1 MIYIARLHR
10 RRLKADRESL
20 GLHATDSQKSKIQLR
35 SNNLRRKITSW
46 TTIQQLYIPNVHVL
60 RSRDHATHDGQEEVP
75 EKTELY
81 LPSSICRSDRVNVCD
96 LRLMKVEWML
106 RVPQANDA
114 LDSLRDGLRV
124 RSFLY
129 MDKDRF
135 QRGQHANTRSRGII
149 ARIEAK
155 IAAAAA
161 TYTVA
166 REALISL
173 SSPLDQVGC
182 ETSFPHLK
190 LSDIRGL
197 IDPEDQSRNRH
208 VPGQKRS
215 SKTVPSEGHRT
226 LSWIWTRIGD
236 ASVLDPKIVED
247 CEFHLHHLIL
257 NVTQQKIQRC
267 GLSGA
272 RARLE
277 LIAGTRRS
285 FFFWRRCVAPRYS
298 LRVKHAHG
306 RPS

>member
-1 MIYIARLHR
+1 MSFSSIYFMIYIARLHR

-81 LPSSICRSDRVNVCD
+81 LPSSICRSDQVNVCD

-129 MDKDRF
+129 MDKDHF

-182 ETSFPHLK
+182 ETSFPTSNYLTFGGSSIPRTRAEIAMC
-190 LSDIRGL
+190 LARSGL
-197 IDPEDQSRNRH
+197 PKRYL
-208 VPGQKRS
+208 QKAI
-215 SKTVPSEGHRT
+215 EH
-226 LSWIWTRIGD
+226 
-236 ASVLDPKIVED
+236 
-247 CEFHLHHLIL
+247 FHGFGRELGMQ
-257 NVTQQKIQRC
+257 VYWIQR
-267 GLSGA
+267 S
-272 RARLE
+272 
-277 LIAGTRRS
+277 
-285 FFFWRRCVAPRYS
+285 
-298 LRVKHAHG
+298 
-306 RPS
+306 